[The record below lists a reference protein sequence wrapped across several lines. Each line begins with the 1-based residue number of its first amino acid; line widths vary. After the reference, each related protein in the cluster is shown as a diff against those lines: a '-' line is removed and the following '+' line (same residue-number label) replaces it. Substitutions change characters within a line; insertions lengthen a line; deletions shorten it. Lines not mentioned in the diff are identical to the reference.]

1 MTRNRHLM
9 KDVFLISLT
18 ALVCLAGGIMT
29 WLDNSPFPVV
39 LTIPIAIA
47 AYVFCEHLRW
57 FRLGDLAS
65 NFFGIIALIFAA
77 MEFLSEGQEAKLL
90 SGAHLLCYLQW
101 IILFQDK
108 EDSWHWWSVVL
119 SILQIAV
126 CSVLTYNIWFGFW
139 LIVYVILL
147 IWTLAMFWMFMIE
160 SQFRSSESVSEDQYT
175 VHASGAIVSQGTWN
189 TSAQLPAVRGTELA
203 RPFSDLQ
210 IFPSSVTHAIQQD
223 LLESWVSLRFLAG
236 IAAMSLSAVVMGLI
250 VFALIPRMWAD
261 IGIFGPEY
269 SAAARGAMPGFTNR
283 VQLNDVSANVDN
295 PRTAFKVT
303 MYEVDSDY
311 DRRNRKELD
320 IQKYSAELGL
330 AEPLFRGAILGTYQN
345 GTWQPTERE
354 SNNSDNEGFAQD
366 PAVWNFFRNN
376 PSATL
381 QGEAGVLQEYEL
393 EPLETKTLFTM
404 GAVRGA
410 GAIPWSTPSGRRTRR
425 PVEVN
430 YDIVTHEIRYDS
442 EHDPRGFR
450 YFILSPRSPD
460 IVSQPNRL
468 QRIIPPLDSSMEISP
483 DLHRLTTKAWEIVGR
498 EPDKER
504 QSFNPRFRNRFRL
517 SEDES
522 RHRAE
527 KLRNYLGDN
536 PEYIYQLGAPV
547 VDPALDPVEDFVFN
561 RKAGHCEYFA
571 SALALMLRSVN
582 IPSRVVTGFKGGIS
596 NEEDLSLT
604 ILQRHAHAWVEAY
617 VGDRWVAYDPTPA
630 AEEAV
635 QSSSQISLWETARRL
650 VSDTWNNY
658 IINMRLED
666 QSSIATP
673 VFELTRRQLNGGT
686 LASFVS
692 WVVMVVSTPRLWL
705 TWQGGLLLLMIG
717 FTILA
722 IRFAFFLIKR
732 IGTRLLVTFKKAESQ
747 RSSGVDFYEKF
758 LAIMASRGLRPFP
771 WQTQREFASVSL
783 GQVPVTAER
792 RKTLSDLISRLFY
805 QVRFGGRSLS
815 DSVKGDLQ
823 TELQSLESDL
833 KTADR
838 APTEKAAK

>member
-1 MTRNRHLM
+1 
-9 KDVFLISLT
+9 
-18 ALVCLAGGIMT
+18 
-29 WLDNSPFPVV
+29 
-39 LTIPIAIA
+39 
-47 AYVFCEHLRW
+47 
-57 FRLGDLAS
+57 
-65 NFFGIIALIFAA
+65 
-77 MEFLSEGQEAKLL
+77 
-90 SGAHLLCYLQW
+90 
-101 IILFQDK
+101 
-108 EDSWHWWSVVL
+108 
-119 SILQIAV
+119 
-126 CSVLTYNIWFGFW
+126 
-139 LIVYVILL
+139 
-147 IWTLAMFWMFMIE
+147 
-160 SQFRSSESVSEDQYT
+160 
-175 VHASGAIVSQGTWN
+175 
-189 TSAQLPAVRGTELA
+189 
-203 RPFSDLQ
+203 
-210 IFPSSVTHAIQQD
+210 
-223 LLESWVSLRFLAG
+223 
-236 IAAMSLSAVVMGLI
+236 
-250 VFALIPRMWAD
+250 
-261 IGIFGPEY
+261 
-269 SAAARGAMPGFTNR
+269 
-283 VQLNDVSANVDN
+283 
-295 PRTAFKVT
+295 FKVT
-303 MYEVDSDY
+303 MYEADEDF
-311 DRRNRKELD
+311 DPENLKQLD
-320 IQKYSAELGL
+320 IQKYADELGL
-330 AEPLFRGAILGTYQN
+330 AEPLFRGAILGTYEN
-345 GTWQPTERE
+345 DTWRQSDRDPDYPQDLMVWNIFRNDPSSTLRDESGERE
-354 SNNSDNEGFAQD
+354 S
-366 PAVWNFFRNN
+366 
-376 PSATL
+376 
-381 QGEAGVLQEYEL
+381 GVVQEYEL
-393 EPLETKTLFTM
+393 APLETKTLFTM

-410 GAIPWSTPSGRRTRR
+410 GAIPWATPASQGRGSRRR
-425 PVEVN
+425 PRLPVNVN
-430 YDIVTHEIRYDS
+430 YDAVTHEIRYESD
-442 EHDPRGFR
+442 HDPRGFR
-450 YFILSPRSPD
+450 YFILSPRSPRM
-460 IVSQPNRL
+460 VSHPNRI
-468 QRIIPPLDSSMEISP
+468 QRIILPQDDSLEISP

-498 EPDKER
+498 EPDKES
-504 QSFNPRFRNRFRL
+504 QSFNPRLRNRFRL

-522 RHRAE
+522 RRRAE

-536 PEYIYQLGAPV
+536 PEYTYRLGAPV
-547 VDPALDPVEDFVFN
+547 VDPALDPVEDFVLN

-617 VGDRWVAYDPTPA
+617 VGNRWVTYDPTPA

-692 WVVMVVSTPRLWL
+692 WVIMVVSTPRLWL

-732 IGTRLLVTFKKAESQ
+732 IGTRLLVTFNKAESQ

-838 APTEKAAK
+838 TPTEKAAK

>member
-1 MTRNRHLM
+1 MTRSRHLM

-18 ALVCLAGGIMT
+18 ALVCLTGGIMT
-29 WLDNSPFPVV
+29 WLDNTPLPVV
-39 LTIPIAIA
+39 MTIPIAIA

-57 FRLGDLAS
+57 FRLGELAS
-65 NFFGIIALIFAA
+65 NFLGIIALIFAA

-311 DRRNRKELD
+311 DRSNRKELD

-345 GTWQPTERE
+345 GTWQPTE
-354 SNNSDNEGFAQD
+354 
-366 PAVWNFFRNN
+366 
-376 PSATL
+376 
-381 QGEAGVLQEYEL
+381 
-393 EPLETKTLFTM
+393 
-404 GAVRGA
+404 
-410 GAIPWSTPSGRRTRR
+410 
-425 PVEVN
+425 
-430 YDIVTHEIRYDS
+430 
-442 EHDPRGFR
+442 
-450 YFILSPRSPD
+450 
-460 IVSQPNRL
+460 
-468 QRIIPPLDSSMEISP
+468 
-483 DLHRLTTKAWEIVGR
+483 
-498 EPDKER
+498 
-504 QSFNPRFRNRFRL
+504 
-517 SEDES
+517 
-522 RHRAE
+522 
-527 KLRNYLGDN
+527 
-536 PEYIYQLGAPV
+536 
-547 VDPALDPVEDFVFN
+547 
-561 RKAGHCEYFA
+561 
-571 SALALMLRSVN
+571 
-582 IPSRVVTGFKGGIS
+582 
-596 NEEDLSLT
+596 
-604 ILQRHAHAWVEAY
+604 
-617 VGDRWVAYDPTPA
+617 
-630 AEEAV
+630 
-635 QSSSQISLWETARRL
+635 
-650 VSDTWNNY
+650 
-658 IINMRLED
+658 
-666 QSSIATP
+666 
-673 VFELTRRQLNGGT
+673 
-686 LASFVS
+686 
-692 WVVMVVSTPRLWL
+692 
-705 TWQGGLLLLMIG
+705 
-717 FTILA
+717 
-722 IRFAFFLIKR
+722 
-732 IGTRLLVTFKKAESQ
+732 
-747 RSSGVDFYEKF
+747 
-758 LAIMASRGLRPFP
+758 
-771 WQTQREFASVSL
+771 
-783 GQVPVTAER
+783 
-792 RKTLSDLISRLFY
+792 
-805 QVRFGGRSLS
+805 
-815 DSVKGDLQ
+815 
-823 TELQSLESDL
+823 
-833 KTADR
+833 
-838 APTEKAAK
+838 